1 MNKFLFFFSFSVA
14 IIFSSYDEKL
24 SPPFIHSVLDRIL
37 KNSSYFLTAIDFVIV
52 FFFCRLDFSLIFLH
66 FQPTTISLPSSHFT
80 FTYSLVSFLLLI
92 FWQDAKRAK
101 SEQHTA
107 KLERNEKKNDLVSKW
122 NWDLDFQQI
131 YQHKKIE
138 MMKLSGINKRL
149 FFSCGSSKSS

>member
-1 MNKFLFFFSFSVA
+1 M
-14 IIFSSYDEKL
+14 
-24 SPPFIHSVLDRIL
+24 
-37 KNSSYFLTAIDFVIV
+37 
-52 FFFCRLDFSLIFLH
+52 
-66 FQPTTISLPSSHFT
+66 
-80 FTYSLVSFLLLI
+80 SFLLLI

-149 FFSCGSSKSS
+149 FFLLWKLKIFLSHLAYKFRKDKGIIIISHIYSSTEKSIQEQ